1 VVSPRFAELNAENML
16 VMDELNPE
24 TRAYLETARKTL
36 RDHFRVR
43 AAEADESR
51 VEEWIR
57 DGSYPFAK
65 DDESEGRKRFDAAV
79 QDMREHLDGFDS
91 YSAEE
96 RRYLFGLLAK
106 LQEKA

>member
-1 VVSPRFAELNAENML
+1 ML

-24 TRAYLETARKTL
+24 TRAYLETARRTL

-65 DDESEGRKRFDAAV
+65 DDVSENRKKFDAAV
-79 QDMREHLDGFDS
+79 QDMREHLEGFDS
-91 YSAEE
+91 YPPDE
-96 RRYLFGLLAK
+96 RRYLFGLIAK
-106 LQEKA
+106 AQGGAR

>member
-1 VVSPRFAELNAENML
+1 
-16 VMDELNPE
+16 MDELNPE
-24 TRAYLETARKTL
+24 TCAYLETARKTL

>member
-1 VVSPRFAELNAENML
+1 ML

-24 TRAYLETARKTL
+24 TRAYLEVARKTL

-57 DGSYPFAK
+57 DGSYPFEK
-65 DDESEGRKRFDAAV
+65 EDSSDERRRFDEAV
-79 QDMREHLDGFDS
+79 QDMRAHLDGFDA
-91 YSAEE
+91 YSAGE
-96 RRYLFGLLAK
+96 RRYLFGLLRAK
-106 LQEKA
+106 AQGEG